1 MKIRIIE
8 SILAINPN
16 AVVNVTADDINQIE
30 WLENTPVISNDI
42 ILSKQIELQNAED
55 NRIEI
60 EQANKQSAL
69 TKLSALGLTEAEIK
83 AIIGN

>member
-1 MKIRIIE
+1 MITITE

-16 AVVNVTADDINQIE
+16 AKVSVTDNDVNKIL
-30 WLENTPVISNDI
+30 WLENTEVINSST
-42 ILSKQIELQNAED
+42 ILAKQTELQAE
-55 NRIEI
+55 EI
-60 EQANKQSAL
+60 NKEVIKEQNKQSAL